1 MKMKKHILLLIL
13 ISGVSSVMFSCASN
27 STSKSDAEL
36 STPSDSEE
44 QELAT
49 AAAPKSIGAQDIQKP
64 VIQSTGLEQKLQA
77 AVKTQDDT
85 QIHSVASEILAL
97 NPKDVKAL
105 NAMAMSEYRKGR
117 ISSAEALLN
126 RALKEGSSQAEIY
139 NNLGLIALA
148 KKEQREAIQYFKK
161 GLQSNPQDAA
171 LGANI
176 GAIYVKEKDYL
187 KAEMA
192 LENAVKKGT
201 KDTKILNNYAV
212 SLVANKKVDEA
223 EKIYEQAIKE
233 NPSERDIMLNY
244 SILLIEKKAKYKQGL
259 DLLNRLKFVGAREE
273 SKNIIKDLE
282 NKAKAGLK

>member
-1 MKMKKHILLLIL
+1 MMKKHILLLVI
-13 ISGVSSVMFSCASN
+13 ISCTGLALSSCASKQ
-27 STSKSDAEL
+27 SSKSDAEV
-36 STPSDSEE
+36 SAEYNSDNE
-44 QELAT
+44 ELAT
-49 AAAPKSIGAQDIQKP
+49 AAAPKSIGAQEIQKP
-64 VIQSTGLEQKLQA
+64 VIQSSGLEQKLQV
-77 AVKTQDDT
+77 AVKAQDDM

-97 NPKDVKAL
+97 NPKDVRAL

-117 ISSAEALLN
+117 TSSAEALLN
-126 RALKEGSSQAEIY
+126 RALKEGASQADIY

-148 KKEQREAIQYFKK
+148 KKEQREALQYFKK
-161 GLQSNPQDAA
+161 GLQLSPQDPV

-176 GAIYVKEKDYL
+176 GSIYVKEKDYM
-187 KAEMA
+187 KAEIA
-192 LENAVKKGT
+192 LENAVKRGT

-212 SLVANKKVDEA
+212 SLMANKKVDEA

-244 SILLIEKKAKYKQGL
+244 SILLIDKKAKYKQGL
-259 DLLNRLKFVGAREE
+259 DLLNRLKFVGVREE